1 MGQNRSNTK
10 RGWLGPVE
18 VRRYRSVRSRHAGI
32 LWIGLFHQCPLGIEG
47 VDRLSSDQIIRSV
60 SLSVET
66 DAIRAKRVPNNF
78 SRFVR
83 DQLKELEAERR
94 DTHINVIGE
103 GFLRFCNPFHA
114 KGLCRMCWPDGP
126 PMRVDW
132 LEYVRL
138 SAYNRSIGKPI
149 EALDQPEPASIH
161 AESIGAHK
169 PKQEGRHKGALIL
182 SWLDWVLLAISTL

>member
-1 MGQNRSNTK
+1 MGPNSTNTK
-10 RGWLGPVE
+10 PSRFDHVE
-18 VRRYRSVRSRHAGI
+18 VRRGRAVGSRDGRI
-32 LWIGLFHQCPLGIEG
+32 LFCRLFHQHPLGIEG
-47 VDRLSSDQIIRSV
+47 VVRLSSDQIIRSV
-60 SLSVET
+60 SLDKDT

-83 DQLKELEAERR
+83 DQLKELEAQRR

-126 PMRVDW
+126 PMREDW

-161 AESIGAHK
+161 AESIGAHE

-182 SWLDWVLLAISTL
+182 SWLGWVLLAISTL